1 MKRFEPTFW
10 ADRGPRYH
18 HADPGSGAHEVADH
32 LTRSGTL
39 PGDRGMVAAARWRRG
54 AAGEEAVGAR
64 LDQLPR
70 PDWVVVHD
78 LTIGSRGANLDHLV
92 LGPPRAFSINTKHLS
107 HDVVVYGRAIFVGGR
122 STPYLPRAVQEAA
135 TVRRRLLDA
144 TEIDAHVW
152 PVIVFHG
159 CRVLVKEQPT
169 DVTVLTSIEVPGW
182 FVGQTGQRWL
192 SPSATTTLETAAR
205 ASTTWPT
212 PSPAPAPTATAAP
225 PHAPP
230 TPPRRPAVTV
240 TRWRRFG
247 QDRWY
252 VNLADGTTLGHL
264 DARTGEVHVERP
276 EDASLVRAVLR
287 RDGAPLP

>member
-18 HADPGSGAHEVADH
+18 HAEPGSGAHEVADH

-107 HDVVVYGRAIFVGGR
+107 HDVVVYGRAIFNGGR
-122 STPYLPRAVQEAA
+122 STSYLPRAVQEAA
-135 TVRRRLLDA
+135 TVRRRLLEA
-144 TEIDAHVW
+144 TGIDAHVW
-152 PVIVFHG
+152 PVLVFHG
-159 CRVLVKEQPT
+159 CRVLIKELPK
-169 DVTVLTSIEVPGW
+169 DVTILTSIEVPGW
-182 FVGQTGQRWL
+182 FVGQTRQRWL
-192 SPSATTTLETAAR
+192 SASAITTLETAAR
-205 ASTTWPT
+205 ASTTWHT
-212 PSPAPAPTATAAP
+212 PRPVLVPDAPPAPP
-225 PHAPP
+225 PQ
-230 TPPRRPAVTV
+230 PAITV
-240 TRWRRFG
+240 TRWQRFG

-264 DARTGEVHVERP
+264 DARTGDVHVERP
-276 EDASLVRAVLR
+276 EDDSLVRAVLR
-287 RDGAPLP
+287 RDGGPLP

>member
-18 HADPGSGAHEVADH
+18 HAEPGSGAHEVADH

-107 HDVVVYGRAIFVGGR
+107 HDVVVYGRAIFNGGR
-122 STPYLPRAVQEAA
+122 STSYLPRAVQEAA
-135 TVRRRLLDA
+135 TVRRRLLEA
-144 TEIDAHVW
+144 TGIDAHVW
-152 PVIVFHG
+152 PVLVFHG
-159 CRVLVKEQPT
+159 CRVLIKELPK
-169 DVTVLTSIEVPGW
+169 DVTILTSIEVPGW
-182 FVGQTGQRWL
+182 FVGQTRQRWL
-192 SPSATTTLETAAR
+192 SASAITTLETAAR

-212 PSPAPAPTATAAP
+212 PRPVLVPDAPPAPP
-225 PHAPP
+225 PQ
-230 TPPRRPAVTV
+230 PAITV
-240 TRWRRFG
+240 TRWQRFG

-264 DARTGEVHVERP
+264 DARTGDVHVERP
-276 EDASLVRAVLR
+276 EDDSLVRAVLR
-287 RDGAPLP
+287 RDGGPLP

>member
-32 LTRSGTL
+32 LTGSGTL
-39 PGDRGMVAAARWRRG
+39 PGDRGMAAAARWRRG

-107 HDVVVYGRAIFVGGR
+107 HDVVVYGRAIFSGGR

-144 TEIDAHVW
+144 TGIDAHVW
-152 PVIVFHG
+152 PVLVFHG
-159 CRVLVKEQPT
+159 CRVLIKEQPK
-169 DVTVLTSIEVPGW
+169 DVTILTSIEVPGW
-182 FVGQTGQRWL
+182 FVGQTGHRWL
-192 SPSATTTLETAAR
+192 PASAITMLETAAR

-212 PSPAPAPTATAAP
+212 PRPALVPDGPPAPP
-225 PHAPP
+225 P
-230 TPPRRPAVTV
+230 RPAVTV
-240 TRWRRFG
+240 THWQRFG

-252 VNLADGTTLGHL
+252 VNLADGTTLGYL
-264 DARTGEVHVERP
+264 DARTGEVHVGRP
-276 EDASLVRAVLR
+276 EDESLVRAALA